1 MTSSHSQIHGGL
13 HPHGKP
19 RPEQPGAGNQESP
32 PPMEHPGA
40 SHHYADTR
48 AEIPRNFHAGREGTS
63 RMRRLCSLFGKVAR
77 NSKKRPV
84 AKSQIHSRSTCV
96 ETTLLCRQDT
106 RCWLRVHSSLPHPSH
121 STLPSQGPLRLGQ
134 MRRRQNFW
142 DFPGCPVVRTL
153 YFSPL
158 RASV

>member
-32 PPMEHPGA
+32 SPMEHPGA

-77 NSKKRPV
+77 SSKRPV
-84 AKSQIHSRSTCV
+84 AKLQIHSRSTC
-96 ETTLLCRQDT
+96 RD
-106 RCWLRVHSSLPHPSH
+106 HSSVQAGYQMLAEG
-121 STLPSQGPLRLGQ
+121 SQFSSSPISLHTSQPRPLEAGSDAEKTEFLG
-134 MRRRQNFW
+134 
-142 DFPGCPVVRTL
+142 FPWLSSG
-153 YFSPL
+153 
-158 RASV
+158 